1 MYNKH
6 FINRRRFTGGSFWAV
21 ASVAAHDL
29 ATLSHRRGSTIVPL
43 ATYPAVP
50 RPPTRLSS
58 PYDTRH
64 GPRAHWLPLVTLFTI
79 LLHGWM

>member
-1 MYNKH
+1 M
-6 FINRRRFTGGSFWAV
+6 A
-21 ASVAAHDL
+21 AVAAHDL
-29 ATLSHRRGSTIVPL
+29 ATLVAPPRQPEAIVPL

-64 GPRAHWLPLVTLFTI
+64 GPRAHWLPLVTLFAI